1 MRNLRIVLIAVVFA
15 MLVMLV
21 ACSAPSAPAGG
32 TGSTGGTGTS
42 GSTGTSGG
50 GSSAVAVS
58 LQNFAFNPSD
68 IQVAVGGTVTFTNND
83 STTHNVAGDTWSS
96 GPMAPGKSFAQKFPT
111 AGTFPIKCTIHPSM
125 TAQVTVK

>member
-1 MRNLRIVLIAVVFA
+1 MSRLRTTLIVIAMA
-15 MLVMLV
+15 SLLVLV
-21 ACSAPSAPAGG
+21 GCAAPSTPAGG
-32 TGSTGGTGTS
+32 TGATGSTGGTGS
-42 GSTGTSGG
+42 SGG
-50 GSSAVAVS
+50 TAVAVS

-83 STTHNVAGDTWSS
+83 SVDHNVAGDTWSS
-96 GPMAPGKSFAQKFPT
+96 GPMAPGATFSQTFPT